1 MRDFSEQ
8 NITEAVIEA
17 FQGAPDP
24 RLRKIMAALIRHL
37 HDFVREVDLTQEEWN
52 FAIDY
57 LTKTGQTCTEKRQ
70 EFIMLSDTLG
80 ISMLVDAINHRIPT
94 GATETT
100 VLGPFYVQNP
110 PELPLGFDLGSGLK
124 GEPLYVEGFV
134 SSTTGAP
141 VPNAIVDIWQSDAEG
156 YYDVQRD
163 DVSGS
168 RLRGRFRT
176 DPQGRF
182 YFWSIMPISYGIPED
197 GTTGEMLRATG
208 RHPYRPAHVHFMI
221 AADDHETLITHI
233 FPEGDAYLDSDAVFA
248 VKKSLIREFTKELPG
263 AAPDGTQIDRPW
275 RKLTY
280 NFGLEPL
287 AMERVA

>member
-1 MRDFSEQ
+1 
-8 NITEAVIEA
+8 
-17 FQGAPDP
+17 
-24 RLRKIMAALIRHL
+24 MAALVRHL
-37 HDFVREVDLTQEEWN
+37 HDFVREVDLTQQEWA

-57 LTKTGQTCTEKRQ
+57 LTRTGQSCTEKRQ
-70 EFIMLSDTLG
+70 EFILLSDTLG
-80 ISMLVDAINHRIPT
+80 ISILVDAINHRIPT

>member
-8 NITEAVIEA
+8 NITAAVVEA
-17 FQGAPDP
+17 FQGTPDP
-24 RLRKIMAALIRHL
+24 RLKKIMAALVRHL
-37 HDFVREVDLTQEEWN
+37 HDFVREVELTQEEWG

-70 EFIMLSDTLG
+70 EFILLSDTLG
-80 ISMLVDAINHRIPT
+80 MSMLVDAINHRIPT

-141 VPNAIVDIWQSDAEG
+141 VPNASVYIWQSDDEG
-156 YYDVQRD
+156 YYDVQRND
-163 DVSGS
+163 SSGS
-168 RLRGRFRT
+168 KLRGRFRT

-182 YFWSIMPISYGIPED
+182 DFWSIMPTSYPIPED
-197 GTTGEMLRATG
+197 GTVGEMLRATG
-208 RHPYRPAHVHFMI
+208 RHPYRPAHVHFMV
-221 AADDHETLITHI
+221 AADDHETLVTHI
-233 FPEGDAYLDSDAVFA
+233 FAEGDAYLDSDAVFN
-248 VKKSLIREFTKELPG
+248 VKRSLIREFTKEFPG
-263 AAPDGTQIDRPW
+263 VAPDGTPMDRPW

-280 NFGLEPL
+280 NFGLKPL
-287 AMERVA
+287 AMERAA